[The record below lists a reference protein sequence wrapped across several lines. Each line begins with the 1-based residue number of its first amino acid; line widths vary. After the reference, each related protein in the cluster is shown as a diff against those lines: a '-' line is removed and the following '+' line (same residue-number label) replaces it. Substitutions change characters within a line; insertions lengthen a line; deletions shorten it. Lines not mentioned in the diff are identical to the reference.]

1 MSSLRPGPLA
11 LCSLPITSFAVFC
24 ALTFSAP
31 RVAAAAG
38 GYGYSVTSSG
48 ERDDFQYAFVMRGRE
63 LSCVLNRQ
71 NTGNAVAKLEDE
83 VDRTGREVL
92 YVAIG
97 DREYVIRDS
106 STIARAREIVEPMNR
121 LGKEQGRLGSMQGE
135 LGRKQGEL
143 GSLQGQVGQ
152 VEGQLAR
159 LEAHDDD
166 SHRADL
172 DELRQ
177 QLRELSAQVRQL
189 SERQRALGEQQ
200 RELGE
205 RQRELGE
212 QQARASRLA
221 FSQLRELAEKAIASG
236 NAKSLASD

>member
-1 MSSLRPGPLA
+1 MSSKRSLPLA
-11 LCSLPITSFAVFC
+11 LCPLLVPSLALLGVLILAAPPC
-24 ALTFSAP
+24 AD
-31 RVAAAAG
+31 AAG
-38 GYGYSVTSSG
+38 GSGYVISSG
-48 ERDDFQYAFVMRGRE
+48 SSRDDFQYAFVMRGRE
-63 LSCVLNRQ
+63 LSCALNGR
-71 NTGNAVAKLEDE
+71 NTGKAIAKLEDE

-106 STIARAREIVEPMNR
+106 STIARAGEIVEPMNR

-152 VEGQLAR
+152 VEGQWAR
-159 LEAHDDD
+159 LEARDDD

-177 QLRELSAQVRQL
+177 QLRELSAQVRAI
-189 SERQRALGEQQ
+189 SERQRTLGEQQ

-205 RQRELGE
+205 RQRELGQ

-236 NAKSLASD
+236 KAESLASD

>member
-11 LCSLPITSFAVFC
+11 LCSLPITAIAVFC

-38 GYGYSVTSSG
+38 GYGYAVTSSG
-48 ERDDFQYAFVMRGRE
+48 EGDDFQYAFVMRGRE

-106 STIARAREIVEPMNR
+106 STIARAGEIVEPMNR
-121 LGKEQGRLGSMQGE
+121 LGSMQGD

-159 LEAHDDD
+159 LEARDDD

-177 QLRELSAQVRQL
+177 QLRELSAQVRAI
-189 SERQRALGEQQ
+189 SERQRTLGEQQ

-205 RQRELGE
+205 RQRELGQ

>member
-11 LCSLPITSFAVFC
+11 LCSLPITAIAVFC

-48 ERDDFQYAFVMRGRE
+48 EGDDFQYAFVMRGRE

-121 LGKEQGRLGSMQGE
+121 LGSMQGD

-159 LEAHDDD
+159 LEARDDD

-177 QLRELSAQVRQL
+177 QLRELSAQVRAI
-189 SERQRALGEQQ
+189 SERQRTLGEQQ

-205 RQRELGE
+205 RQRELGQ